1 MAKGKSKV
9 NAMTTEM
16 AMPRGPATV
25 EVKKAGNGF
34 VVQQYG
40 PQGQKCMVAKN
51 RTEMQRHVNKL
62 LKG

>member
-1 MAKGKSKV
+1 MAKKKSG
-9 NAMTTEM
+9 NAMTA
-16 AMPRGPATV
+16 AMPAYGPPSV
-25 EVKKAGNGF
+25 EIKKAGNGF

-40 PQGQKCMVAKN
+40 AQGSKCMVAKN

>member
-1 MAKGKSKV
+1 MKKKD
-9 NAMTTEM
+9 NAMPM
-16 AMPRGPATV
+16 PAAMPNGPASV
-25 EVKKAGNGF
+25 EIKKAGNGF